1 MGWARAQMLYDL
13 ADGPPLPGSPLE
25 SVYLLTAKRRQEAE
39 LRRTEAL
46 AMAAAA
52 PHLKEGGKLL
62 SDALAEYRKVL
73 MPFLEASEKSKE
85 VDQKEL
91 LKHWTDKRAFKVR
104 PLSPFGGD
112 HQKVVSKL
120 RRGAERVKAAE
131 NLRRVK
137 PHRRIG

>member
-25 SVYLLTAKRRQEAE
+25 SIYLLTAKRRQEAE
-39 LRRTEAL
+39 LRKTEAL

-52 PHLKEGGKLL
+52 PHLKDGGKLL
-62 SDALAEYRKVL
+62 SDALAEYRNVL
-73 MPFLEASEKSKE
+73 MPFLSSVEKARE
-85 VDQKEL
+85 VDSKAL
-91 LKHWTDKRAFKVR
+91 LKHWTDKRAFVVR

-112 HQKVVSKL
+112 HKRVVSKL
-120 RRGAERVKAAE
+120 RRGAERVRAAE
-131 NLRRVK
+131 NLRRRK

>member
-13 ADGPPLPGSPLE
+13 ADGPPLPGSSLE

-39 LRRTEAL
+39 LRKTEAL

-62 SDALAEYRKVL
+62 SDALAEYRRAL
-73 MPFLEASEKSKE
+73 MPFLSKSEKSKE
-85 VDQKEL
+85 VDQKAL
-91 LKHWTDKRAFKVR
+91 LKHWAEKRVFKVR
-104 PLSPFGGD
+104 PLSPHGGD
-112 HQKVVSKL
+112 HRKVVSKL
-120 RRGAERVKAAE
+120 RKGAERVQAAE

-137 PHRRIG
+137 PHRRIE

>member
-25 SVYLLTAKRRQEAE
+25 SIYLLTAKRRQEAE
-39 LRRTEAL
+39 LRKTEAL

-52 PHLKEGGKLL
+52 PHLKDGGKLL
-62 SDALAEYRKVL
+62 SDALAEYRNVL
-73 MPFLEASEKSKE
+73 MPFLAAGEKSKE
-85 VDQKEL
+85 ADHRAL
-91 LKHWTDKRAFKVR
+91 LEHWTEKRAFVVR
-104 PLSPFGGD
+104 PLSPYGGD
-112 HQKVVSKL
+112 HKKVVSKL
-120 RRGAERVKAAE
+120 RRGVERVRAAE

>member
-39 LRRTEAL
+39 LRKTEVL
-46 AMAAAA
+46 AVAAAA
-52 PHLKEGGKLL
+52 AHLKDGGKLL

-73 MPFLEASEKSKE
+73 MPFLAVAEKSVE
-85 VDQKEL
+85 TDQRAL
-91 LKHWTDKRAFKVR
+91 LRHWTDKKVFRVR
-104 PLSPFGGD
+104 PLSPYGGD

-120 RRGAERVKAAE
+120 RRGAERVQAAE

-137 PHRRIG
+137 PHRRI